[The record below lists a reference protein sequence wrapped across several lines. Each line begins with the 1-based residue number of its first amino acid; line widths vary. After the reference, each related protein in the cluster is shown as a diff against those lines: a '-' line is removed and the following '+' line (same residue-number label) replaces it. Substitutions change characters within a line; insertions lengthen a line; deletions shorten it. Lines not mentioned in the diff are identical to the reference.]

1 MPDID
6 DVLKDF
12 GYHVF
17 VPQNDPILLIE
28 VRFHPALP
36 FELTGGK
43 NTGVVEHFV
52 DAHVADTFGSPL
64 EYLDNNRRSFRVDQ
78 KMVLVLRVFTITIR
92 CIVSDI
98 IPALHLRLKGCC
110 DLARDVLRIKI
121 IDDVRQGSGQM
132 PFARYRRSVKGVID
146 GDKTQIEERTD
157 LFNELRGFN
166 IVSAETG

>member
-12 GYHVF
+12 GYHVLI
-17 VPQNDPILLIE
+17 PQNDAILLVE
-28 VRFHPALP
+28 VRFHTALP

-43 NTGVVEHFV
+43 NTGVVELFV

-64 EYLDNNRRSFRVDQ
+64 KYLDNNRCSLRVDQ

-121 IDDVRQGSGQM
+121 IDDVRQGG
-132 PFARYRRSVKGVID
+132 G
-146 GDKTQIEERTD
+146 
-157 LFNELRGFN
+157 
-166 IVSAETG
+166 